1 MPTLAKAKSSN
12 LSFAPSYLPV
22 AVFAGG
28 TSGIG
33 QAMAEAFAQ
42 QMKGRAR
49 IVLLGR
55 NAAAAEAILARLPKP
70 TDDDGWAHEFV
81 PCDATSMAGVRA
93 VCAALRAR
101 LPYINFLVMTAGENC
116 MTECWE
122 TPEGLDHHLSIRY
135 YSRYMYVKEL
145 LPHLVVAKEKGMDAH
160 VLSVQAG
167 GLGLTIPTDD
177 LGLDNARRS
186 TIKMLRGV
194 MLSFAAM
201 KGIMRGGAYGDG
213 LVTHFAAQH
222 PELTFTYT
230 NPGQVTTP
238 MSVYFNLGWLLT
250 PLAWLVTYVV
260 MPLLQKP
267 PEDSAQYMLYALFN
281 SERGVFMRN
290 QYGNLVSS
298 HVCEAAHST
307 EFDGTAQKVGV
318 RHGEPMKGYGGS
330 DARVK
335 LLIEHTERVLG
346 AIP

>member
-1 MPTLAKAKSSN
+1 MPTLARVKSSN

-28 TSGIG
+28 TSGTG

-42 QMKGRAR
+42 QMKGRAH

-55 NAAAAEAILARLPKP
+55 NAAAAGAILSRLPKP

-116 MTECWE
+116 LTECWE
-122 TPEGLDHHLSIRY
+122 THEGFDRHLSIRY
-135 YSRYMYVKEL
+135 YSRYLYVKDL
-145 LPHLVVAKEKGMDAH
+145 LPLLVVAKEKGMDTH
-160 VLSVQAG
+160 VMSVQAG
-167 GLGLTIPTDD
+167 GFGATIPTDD
-177 LGLDNARRS
+177 LGLDNARRN

-194 MLSFAAM
+194 MLSFAAI
-201 KGIMRGGAYGDG
+201 KGMVRGGAYSDG

-222 PELTFTYT
+222 PELTFSHIF
-230 NPGQVTTP
+230 PGQVTTP
-238 MSVYFNLGWLLT
+238 MSMYFNLGWLLT
-250 PLAWLVTYVV
+250 PLAWLMTYVL
-260 MPLLQKP
+260 MPLIQKS
-267 PEDSAQYMLYALFN
+267 PEDCAQYMLYALFK
-281 SERGVFMRN
+281 SERGVFIFGQN
-290 QYGNLVSS
+290 GDLVSS
-298 HVCEAAHST
+298 HVCEAAHGAD
-307 EFDGTAQKVGV
+307 FDGTAQKVGV

-335 LLIEHTERVLG
+335 LLIDHTERVLG